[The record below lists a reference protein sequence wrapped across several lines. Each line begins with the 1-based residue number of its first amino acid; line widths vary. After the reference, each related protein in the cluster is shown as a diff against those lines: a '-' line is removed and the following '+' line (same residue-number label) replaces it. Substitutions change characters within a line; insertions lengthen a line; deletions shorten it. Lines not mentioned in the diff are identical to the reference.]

1 MDLLKAF
8 TAVYSYTTPEVR
20 RVISDLTQSYPGE
33 LIDEGWIRSDL
44 TKFQNHA
51 FEALIALRREE
62 ALGLAQFKFRYP
74 TYGSDHAICEYMTH
88 LRVDE
93 GLTSIYIFEND
104 YEGYVERAKSRGLE
118 PVSVPITSRAEDL
131 APGVWFISNPS
142 ARDGNVLPQKVLDDL
157 LNAGHRVVYDL
168 AYLGTTGEHS
178 FDLRHEGID
187 AAFVSLS
194 KPYGL
199 FSHRIGLSL
208 FRRAVPSLIANELW
222 FKNIFG
228 LKLAAEVLTRIE
240 GKSYATKYKT
250 EQSEIVDQLRKES
263 GLSLTPSDA
272 FLLAHITETDA
283 QSLTQEQRTAL
294 QRYKRGPRYRFC
306 LTPFFA
312 EREAASRE

>member
-1 MDLLKAF
+1 VDLFDAF

-20 RVISDLTQSYPGE
+20 RVIDDLTQSYPGE

-44 TKFQNHA
+44 TKFQDHA
-51 FEALIALRREE
+51 FEALIALRGEE
-62 ALGLAQFKFRYP
+62 APGLNQFKFRYP

-93 GLTSIYIFEND
+93 GLTSIYVFEND

-118 PVSVPITSRAEDL
+118 PIGMPIRCKPEEFTR
-131 APGVWFISNPS
+131 GVWFISNPS
-142 ARDGNVLPQKVLDDL
+142 AREGNVLPHGIIDDL
-157 LNAGHRVVYDL
+157 LQSGHRVVYDL
-168 AYLGTTGEHS
+168 AYLGTTDERQ
-178 FDLRHEGID
+178 FDLRHQGID

-199 FSHRIGLSL
+199 FSHRIGLSF

-228 LKLAAEVLTRIE
+228 LKLASEVLTRVD
-240 GKSYATKYKT
+240 GKSYARKYKAQ
-250 EQSEIVDQLRKES
+250 QSEIVDRLRKDS
-263 GLSLTPSDA
+263 GLPLTASDA
-272 FLLAHITETDA
+272 FLLAHITEDDA
-283 QSLTQEQRTAL
+283 ESLTQEQQTAL
-294 QRYKRGPRYRFC
+294 KRYKRGPRYRFC

-312 EREAASRE
+312 KGETIK

>member
-1 MDLLKAF
+1 MELFKAF

-20 RVISDLTQSYPGE
+20 RVINDLTQSYPGE

-44 TKFQNHA
+44 TKFQDHA
-51 FEALIALRREE
+51 FEALVALRGEE
-62 ALGLAQFKFRYP
+62 ALGLDQFKFRYP

-93 GLTSIYIFEND
+93 SLTSIYVFEND

-118 PVSVPITSRAEDL
+118 PVSVSITSKPKDL
-131 APGVWFISNPS
+131 TPGVWFISNPS
-142 ARDGNVLPQKVLDDL
+142 ARDGNVLPNKVIDDL
-157 LNAGHRVVYDL
+157 LAAGHRIVYDL
-168 AYLGTTGEHS
+168 AYLGTTGEYE

-240 GKSYATKYKT
+240 GKSYARKYKAR
-250 EQSEIVDQLRKES
+250 QSEIVDQLRKQS
-263 GLSLTPSDA
+263 GLPLTPSDA

-283 QSLTQEQRTAL
+283 HSLTQEQQTTL
-294 QRYKRGPRYRFC
+294 KRYKRGPGYRFC

-312 EREAASRE
+312 EAGNK